1 MIFSFDRLAA
11 MFGDFKEFGPPDG
24 GLAGRGHDHAH
35 GQRSRSP
42 IPSQR
47 NQGAPVQPKLFP
59 EPWSTQHVGL
69 DDSVKNGNYE
79 QATLDKLADVDVKQR
94 QRWIR
99 ATKQQP
105 CGPLFVAAFLC
116 SSSGCDRAPGW
127 LLLPSSLLFFFG
139 GRPSFAVKRAR
150 PCLNHG

>member
-1 MIFSFDRLAA
+1 

-94 QRWIR
+94 QRWITDVVNKQIQDPNR
-99 ATKQQP
+99 WISRCYQNHVMERQAQQAT
-105 CGPLFVAAFLC
+105 GM
-116 SSSGCDRAPGW
+116 DRY
-127 LLLPSSLLFFFG
+127 
-139 GRPSFAVKRAR
+139 
-150 PCLNHG
+150 